1 MQFCLAIRPRLQH
14 PPANAAARHH
24 LPGDGW
30 RFLDVRHEFPDPWQR
45 FVDCS
50 RANQV
55 GARLKLRLER
65 KMFPFVPGGREIR
78 IGAIAKLK
86 RRDNVCWGSSDVTLF
101 AQDNMNTELKVGDS
115 APDFK
120 AIAVGGIYGGGHE
133 VRFSELA
140 GSTLVLYFYP
150 ENDTP
155 GCTIQAC
162 DLRDSWRELQSKVE
176 LFGVSVDSVES
187 HQEFIK
193 KHGLPFP
200 LLSDSDHE
208 IMKAYQ
214 VWSEEHT
221 VTERTTYLIGPDR
234 KIKAILKNV
243 KPSEHV
249 TQLLEA
255 LSS

>member
-1 MQFCLAIRPRLQH
+1 M
-14 PPANAAARHH
+14 
-24 LPGDGW
+24 
-30 RFLDVRHEFPDPWQR
+30 
-45 FVDCS
+45 
-50 RANQV
+50 
-55 GARLKLRLER
+55 K
-65 KMFPFVPGGREIR
+65 
-78 IGAIAKLK
+78 
-86 RRDNVCWGSSDVTLF
+86 
-101 AQDNMNTELKVGDS
+101 TELKVGDP

-133 VRFSELA
+133 VKFSELA

-214 VWSEEHT
+214 VWSEERV
-221 VTERTTYLIGPDR
+221 VTERTTFLIGHDR

-249 TQLLEA
+249 TQLLKA
-255 LSS
+255 LAS

>member
-1 MQFCLAIRPRLQH
+1 MP
-14 PPANAAARHH
+14 
-24 LPGDGW
+24 
-30 RFLDVRHEFPDPWQR
+30 V
-45 FVDCS
+45 
-50 RANQV
+50 
-55 GARLKLRLER
+55 
-65 KMFPFVPGGREIR
+65 
-78 IGAIAKLK
+78 
-86 RRDNVCWGSSDVTLF
+86 RRDTF
-101 AQDNMNTELKVGDS
+101 AQHDMTTELKVGDP

-120 AIAVGGIYGGGHE
+120 ATAVGGIYGGGHE
-133 VRFSELA
+133 VKFADLA

-208 IMKAYQ
+208 IVKAYQ
-214 VWSEEHT
+214 VWDEKQM
-221 VTERTTYLIGPDR
+221 VTERTTYLIGPDQ
-234 KIKAILKNV
+234 KIKAILKVV
-243 KPSEHV
+243 KPAEHV
-249 TQLLEA
+249 TQLLKA
-255 LSS
+255 LAL

>member
-1 MQFCLAIRPRLQH
+1 M
-14 PPANAAARHH
+14 
-24 LPGDGW
+24 
-30 RFLDVRHEFPDPWQR
+30 
-45 FVDCS
+45 
-50 RANQV
+50 
-55 GARLKLRLER
+55 
-65 KMFPFVPGGREIR
+65 
-78 IGAIAKLK
+78 
-86 RRDNVCWGSSDVTLF
+86 T
-101 AQDNMNTELKVGDS
+101 TELKIGDP

-120 AIAVGGIYGGGHE
+120 ATAVGGIYGGGQE
-133 VRFSELA
+133 VKCADFA

-150 ENDTP
+150 EDDTP

-176 LFGVSVDSVES
+176 LFGVSTDSVES

-200 LLSDSDHE
+200 LLSDSDQE
-208 IMKAYQ
+208 IVKAYQ
-214 VWSEEHT
+214 VWSEEHM

-249 TQLLEA
+249 TQLLKA
-255 LSS
+255 LAS

>member
-1 MQFCLAIRPRLQH
+1 LDRVGVLYPKRIEHDHDDQDENDKNKAMGSYT
-14 PPANAAARHH
+14 PARSLRRRSGLLGTAR
-24 LPGDGW
+24 
-30 RFLDVRHEFPDPWQR
+30 
-45 FVDCS
+45 
-50 RANQV
+50 
-55 GARLKLRLER
+55 
-65 KMFPFVPGGREIR
+65 RE
-78 IGAIAKLK
+78 
-86 RRDNVCWGSSDVTLF
+86 TF
-101 AQDNMNTELKVGDS
+101 TQDNMTTELKVGDP

-120 AIAVGGIYGGGHE
+120 ATAVGGIYGGGHE
-133 VRFSELA
+133 VKFSELA

-162 DLRDSWRELQSKVE
+162 DLRDSWRDLQSKVE

-187 HQEFIK
+187 HLEFIK

-200 LLSDSDHE
+200 LLSDPDHE

-243 KPSEHV
+243 IPSEHV
-249 TQLLEA
+249 TQLLKA